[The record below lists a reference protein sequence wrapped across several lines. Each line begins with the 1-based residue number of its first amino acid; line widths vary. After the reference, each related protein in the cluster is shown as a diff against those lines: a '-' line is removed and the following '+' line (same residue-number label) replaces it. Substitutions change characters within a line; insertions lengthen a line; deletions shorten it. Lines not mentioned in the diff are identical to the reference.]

1 MLILLLIFK
10 DLIIEILPYNINN
23 ITWIFQYIM
32 LILFLRI
39 TQKIKIKYTKDF
51 LIEQKKNQKKIE
63 DENKLQDQSYDTQRL
78 LKEKGLSS
86 VSEIDFS
93 EGVLTRVDIV
103 SDYTTDEDYS
113 IILDNYKSVYL
124 SYIESVEEIE

>member
-1 MLILLLIFK
+1 MIDYKTIK
-10 DLIIEILPYNINN
+10 K
-23 ITWIFQYIM
+23 YIGK
-32 LILFLRI
+32 
-39 TQKIKIKYTKDF
+39 KIKIKYTKDF

-63 DENKLQDQSYDTQRL
+63 DENKLQDQSYDTQKL

-93 EGVLTRVDIV
+93 EGILTRVDIV

>member
-1 MLILLLIFK
+1 MIDYK
-10 DLIIEILPYNINN
+10 NN
-23 ITWIFQYIM
+23 KKYIGK
-32 LILFLRI
+32 
-39 TQKIKIKYTKDF
+39 KIKIKYTKDF

>member
-1 MLILLLIFK
+1 MIDYKTIK
-10 DLIIEILPYNINN
+10 K
-23 ITWIFQYIM
+23 YISK
-32 LILFLRI
+32 
-39 TQKIKIKYTKDF
+39 KIKIKYTKDF

-93 EGVLTRVDIV
+93 EGILTRVDIV

>member
-1 MLILLLIFK
+1 MIDYKTIK
-10 DLIIEILPYNINN
+10 K
-23 ITWIFQYIM
+23 YIGK
-32 LILFLRI
+32 
-39 TQKIKIKYTKDF
+39 KIKIKYTKDF

-63 DENKLQDQSYDTQRL
+63 DENKLQDQSYDIQRL

>member
-1 MLILLLIFK
+1 MIDYKTIK
-10 DLIIEILPYNINN
+10 K
-23 ITWIFQYIM
+23 YIGK
-32 LILFLRI
+32 
-39 TQKIKIKYTKDF
+39 KIKIKYTKDF

-63 DENKLQDQSYDTQRL
+63 DENKLQDQSCDTQRL
-78 LKEKGLSS
+78 LKEKVLSS

-93 EGVLTRVDIV
+93 EGILTRVDIV

>member
-1 MLILLLIFK
+1 MIDYKTIK
-10 DLIIEILPYNINN
+10 K
-23 ITWIFQYIM
+23 YIGK
-32 LILFLRI
+32 
-39 TQKIKIKYTKDF
+39 KIKIKYTKDF
-51 LIEQKKNQKKIE
+51 LIEQKKHQKKIE

-93 EGVLTRVDIV
+93 EGILTRVDIV

>member
-1 MLILLLIFK
+1 MIDYKTIK
-10 DLIIEILPYNINN
+10 K
-23 ITWIFQYIM
+23 YIGK
-32 LILFLRI
+32 
-39 TQKIKIKYTKDF
+39 KIKIKYTKDF
-51 LIEQKKNQKKIE
+51 LIEQKKIE

-93 EGVLTRVDIV
+93 EGILTRVDIV

>member
-1 MLILLLIFK
+1 ML
-10 DLIIEILPYNINN
+10 
-23 ITWIFQYIM
+23 
-32 LILFLRI
+32 
-39 TQKIKIKYTKDF
+39 KIKYTKDF

-63 DENKLQDQSYDTQRL
+63 DENKLQDQSCDTQRL

-93 EGVLTRVDIV
+93 EGILTRVDIV
-103 SDYTTDEDYS
+103 SDYTTDKDYS

>member
-1 MLILLLIFK
+1 MIDYKTIK
-10 DLIIEILPYNINN
+10 K
-23 ITWIFQYIM
+23 YIGK
-32 LILFLRI
+32 
-39 TQKIKIKYTKDF
+39 KIKIKYTKDF

-93 EGVLTRVDIV
+93 EGILTRVDIV

-124 SYIESVEEIE
+124 SYKEAVEEIE

>member
-1 MLILLLIFK
+1 MIDYKTIK
-10 DLIIEILPYNINN
+10 KY
-23 ITWIFQYIM
+23 M
-32 LILFLRI
+32 GK
-39 TQKIKIKYTKDF
+39 KIKIKYTKDF

-93 EGVLTRVDIV
+93 ERILTRVDIV
-103 SDYTTDEDYS
+103 TDEDYS
-113 IILDNYKSVYL
+113 IILDNCKSVYL

>member
-1 MLILLLIFK
+1 MIDYKTIK
-10 DLIIEILPYNINN
+10 K
-23 ITWIFQYIM
+23 YIGK
-32 LILFLRI
+32 
-39 TQKIKIKYTKDF
+39 KIKIKYTKDF

-63 DENKLQDQSYDTQRL
+63 DENKLQDQSYDIQRL

-93 EGVLTRVDIV
+93 EGILTRVDIV

>member
-1 MLILLLIFK
+1 MIDYKTIK
-10 DLIIEILPYNINN
+10 KY
-23 ITWIFQYIM
+23 M
-32 LILFLRI
+32 GK
-39 TQKIKIKYTKDF
+39 KIKIKYTKDF

-86 VSEIDFS
+86 VSEIDFL
-93 EGVLTRVDIV
+93 EGILTRVDIV

>member
-1 MLILLLIFK
+1 MIDYKTIK
-10 DLIIEILPYNINN
+10 K
-23 ITWIFQYIM
+23 YIGK
-32 LILFLRI
+32 
-39 TQKIKIKYTKDF
+39 KIKIKYTKDF
-51 LIEQKKNQKKIE
+51 FIEQKKNQKKIE

-93 EGVLTRVDIV
+93 EGILTRVDIV

>member
-1 MLILLLIFK
+1 MIDYKTIK
-10 DLIIEILPYNINN
+10 K
-23 ITWIFQYIM
+23 YIGK
-32 LILFLRI
+32 
-39 TQKIKIKYTKDF
+39 KIKLKYTKDF

-63 DENKLQDQSYDTQRL
+63 DENKLQDQSCDTQRL

-93 EGVLTRVDIV
+93 EGILTRVDIV

>member
-1 MLILLLIFK
+1 MIDYKTIK
-10 DLIIEILPYNINN
+10 K
-23 ITWIFQYIM
+23 YIGK
-32 LILFLRI
+32 
-39 TQKIKIKYTKDF
+39 KIKIKYTKDF

-63 DENKLQDQSYDTQRL
+63 NENKLQDQSYDTQRL

-93 EGVLTRVDIV
+93 EGILTRVDIV

>member
-1 MLILLLIFK
+1 MIDYKTIK
-10 DLIIEILPYNINN
+10 K
-23 ITWIFQYIM
+23 YIGK
-32 LILFLRI
+32 
-39 TQKIKIKYTKDF
+39 KIKLKYTKDF

-93 EGVLTRVDIV
+93 EGILTRVDIV

>member
-1 MLILLLIFK
+1 MIDYKTIK
-10 DLIIEILPYNINN
+10 K
-23 ITWIFQYIM
+23 YIGK
-32 LILFLRI
+32 
-39 TQKIKIKYTKDF
+39 KIKIKYTKDF

-63 DENKLQDQSYDTQRL
+63 DENKLQDPSYDTQRL

-93 EGVLTRVDIV
+93 EGILTRVDIV

>member
-1 MLILLLIFK
+1 MIDYKTIK
-10 DLIIEILPYNINN
+10 K
-23 ITWIFQYIM
+23 YIGK
-32 LILFLRI
+32 
-39 TQKIKIKYTKDF
+39 KIKIKYTKDF

-63 DENKLQDQSYDTQRL
+63 DENKLQDQSCDTQRL

-93 EGVLTRVDIV
+93 EGILTRVDIV

-124 SYIESVEEIE
+124 KVIKMLRYLK

>member
-1 MLILLLIFK
+1 MIDYKTIK
-10 DLIIEILPYNINN
+10 K
-23 ITWIFQYIM
+23 YIGK
-32 LILFLRI
+32 
-39 TQKIKIKYTKDF
+39 KIKLKYTKDF

-63 DENKLQDQSYDTQRL
+63 DENKLQDQSYDIQRL

-93 EGVLTRVDIV
+93 EGILTRVDIV
-103 SDYTTDEDYS
+103 SDYTTDKDYS

>member
-1 MLILLLIFK
+1 MIDYKTIK
-10 DLIIEILPYNINN
+10 K
-23 ITWIFQYIM
+23 YIGK
-32 LILFLRI
+32 
-39 TQKIKIKYTKDF
+39 KIKIKYTKDF

-63 DENKLQDQSYDTQRL
+63 DESKLQDQSYDTQRL

-93 EGVLTRVDIV
+93 EGILTRVDIV

>member
-1 MLILLLIFK
+1 MIDYKTIK
-10 DLIIEILPYNINN
+10 K
-23 ITWIFQYIM
+23 YIGK
-32 LILFLRI
+32 
-39 TQKIKIKYTKDF
+39 KIKIKYTKDF
-51 LIEQKKNQKKIE
+51 LIEQKKNKKKIE
-63 DENKLQDQSYDTQRL
+63 DENKLQDQSCDTQRL

-93 EGVLTRVDIV
+93 EGILTRVDIV

>member
-1 MLILLLIFK
+1 MIDYKTIK
-10 DLIIEILPYNINN
+10 K
-23 ITWIFQYIM
+23 YIGK
-32 LILFLRI
+32 
-39 TQKIKIKYTKDF
+39 KIKIKYTKDF
-51 LIEQKKNQKKIE
+51 LIEQKKNKKKIE

-93 EGVLTRVDIV
+93 EGILTRVDIV

>member
-1 MLILLLIFK
+1 MIDYKTIK
-10 DLIIEILPYNINN
+10 K
-23 ITWIFQYIM
+23 YIGE
-32 LILFLRI
+32 
-39 TQKIKIKYTKDF
+39 KIKIKYTKDF
-51 LIEQKKNQKKIE
+51 LIEQKKIE
-63 DENKLQDQSYDTQRL
+63 YENKLQDQSYDTQRL

-93 EGVLTRVDIV
+93 EGILTRVDIV

-113 IILDNYKSVYL
+113 IILDNCKSVYL

>member
-1 MLILLLIFK
+1 MIDYKTIK
-10 DLIIEILPYNINN
+10 K
-23 ITWIFQYIM
+23 YIGK
-32 LILFLRI
+32 
-39 TQKIKIKYTKDF
+39 KIKIKYTKDF

-63 DENKLQDQSYDTQRL
+63 DENKLQDQSCDTQRL

-93 EGVLTRVDIV
+93 EGILTRVDIV

>member
-1 MLILLLIFK
+1 MIDYKTIK
-10 DLIIEILPYNINN
+10 K
-23 ITWIFQYIM
+23 YIGK
-32 LILFLRI
+32 
-39 TQKIKIKYTKDF
+39 KIKIKYTKDF

-63 DENKLQDQSYDTQRL
+63 DENKLQDQSCDTQRL

-93 EGVLTRVDIV
+93 EGILIRVDIV

>member
-1 MLILLLIFK
+1 MIDYKTIK
-10 DLIIEILPYNINN
+10 K
-23 ITWIFQYIM
+23 YIGK
-32 LILFLRI
+32 
-39 TQKIKIKYTKDF
+39 KIKIKYTKDF

-63 DENKLQDQSYDTQRL
+63 DENKLQDQSYDIQRL

-93 EGVLTRVDIV
+93 EGILTRVDIV
-103 SDYTTDEDYS
+103 SDYTTDEDYF

>member
-1 MLILLLIFK
+1 MIDYKTIK
-10 DLIIEILPYNINN
+10 K
-23 ITWIFQYIM
+23 YIGK
-32 LILFLRI
+32 
-39 TQKIKIKYTKDF
+39 KIKIKYTKDF

-63 DENKLQDQSYDTQRL
+63 DENKLQDQSCDTQRL

-93 EGVLTRVDIV
+93 EGILTRVDIV
-103 SDYTTDEDYS
+103 SDYTTDKDYS

>member
-1 MLILLLIFK
+1 MIDYKTIK
-10 DLIIEILPYNINN
+10 KY
-23 ITWIFQYIM
+23 M
-32 LILFLRI
+32 GK
-39 TQKIKIKYTKDF
+39 KIKIKYIKDF

-93 EGVLTRVDIV
+93 EGILTRVDIV

>member
-1 MLILLLIFK
+1 MIDYKTIK
-10 DLIIEILPYNINN
+10 K
-23 ITWIFQYIM
+23 YIGK
-32 LILFLRI
+32 
-39 TQKIKIKYTKDF
+39 KIKIKYTKDF

-63 DENKLQDQSYDTQRL
+63 EENKLQDQSCDTQRL

-93 EGVLTRVDIV
+93 EGILTRVDIV

>member
-1 MLILLLIFK
+1 MIDYKTIK
-10 DLIIEILPYNINN
+10 K
-23 ITWIFQYIM
+23 YIGE
-32 LILFLRI
+32 
-39 TQKIKIKYTKDF
+39 KIKIKYTKDF
-51 LIEQKKNQKKIE
+51 LIEQKKIE
-63 DENKLQDQSYDTQRL
+63 YEKKLQDQSYDTQRL

-93 EGVLTRVDIV
+93 EGILTRVDIV
-103 SDYTTDEDYS
+103 SDYTTDEDYF

>member
-1 MLILLLIFK
+1 MIDYKTIK
-10 DLIIEILPYNINN
+10 K
-23 ITWIFQYIM
+23 YIGK
-32 LILFLRI
+32 
-39 TQKIKIKYTKDF
+39 KIKIKYTKDF

-93 EGVLTRVDIV
+93 EGILTRVDIV
-103 SDYTTDEDYS
+103 SDYTTDKDYS

>member
-1 MLILLLIFK
+1 MIDYKTIK
-10 DLIIEILPYNINN
+10 K
-23 ITWIFQYIM
+23 YIGK
-32 LILFLRI
+32 
-39 TQKIKIKYTKDF
+39 KIKIKYTKDF

-78 LKEKGLSS
+78 LKEKELSS

-93 EGVLTRVDIV
+93 EGILTRVDIV

>member
-1 MLILLLIFK
+1 MIDYK
-10 DLIIEILPYNINN
+10 NN
-23 ITWIFQYIM
+23 KKYIGK
-32 LILFLRI
+32 
-39 TQKIKIKYTKDF
+39 KIKIKYTKDF

-63 DENKLQDQSYDTQRL
+63 DESKLQDQSYDTQRL

-93 EGVLTRVDIV
+93 EGILTRVDIV

>member
-1 MLILLLIFK
+1 MIDYKTIK
-10 DLIIEILPYNINN
+10 K
-23 ITWIFQYIM
+23 YIGK
-32 LILFLRI
+32 
-39 TQKIKIKYTKDF
+39 KIKIKYTKDF

-93 EGVLTRVDIV
+93 EGILTRVDIV

-113 IILDNYKSVYL
+113 IILDNYISVYL